1 MRLFVGLLL
10 AIVVNV
16 GLFLL
21 MKQMVTPKVVDRQ
34 LTEDI
39 RLLDFIRMQREETE
53 PETRRRERPEPPP
66 PPEEPPPPPPSAAAP
81 DVTPPNVPSPQLNV
95 PRIDVPLS
103 IAGGPYLGDFM
114 AAPAP
119 AATPGPAIEPSMDD
133 EVVPLVRIPPNYPR
147 TAQRRGIEGV
157 VTVEFT
163 ITRDGSVRDPV
174 VVRATPENIF
184 DREALNAIARWKFR
198 PKVVDGQPVE
208 RRATQEIEFRMAR

>member
-1 MRLFVGLLL
+1 MRLIVALLL
-10 AIVVNV
+10 AIVINV
-16 GLFLL
+16 SLFML
-21 MKQMVTPKVVDRQ
+21 MKHMVTPKVVDRQ

-39 RLLDFIRMQREETE
+39 RLLDFIRMQREEVE

-66 PPEEPPPPPPSAAAP
+66 PPEEPPPPPPSATAP
-81 DVTPPNVPSPQLNV
+81 DVTPPDVPSPQLNV

-119 AATPGPAIEPSMDD
+119 AASAPAVQPSMDD
-133 EVVPLVRIPPNYPR
+133 EVVALVRIPPNYPR

-163 ITRDGSVRDPV
+163 ITRDGSVRDPIV
-174 VVRATPENIF
+174 VSATPENIF

-198 PKVVDGQPVE
+198 PKVEDGQPVE